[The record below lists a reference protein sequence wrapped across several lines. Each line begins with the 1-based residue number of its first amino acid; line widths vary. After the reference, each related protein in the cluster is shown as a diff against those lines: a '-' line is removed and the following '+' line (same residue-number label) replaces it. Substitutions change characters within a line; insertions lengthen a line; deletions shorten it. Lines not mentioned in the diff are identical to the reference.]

1 MSDLQ
6 EIPNKPLRSGY
17 TTGACA
23 TACTKAA
30 LLILV
35 TQKKITQTT
44 ITLPIGKDATFNFP
58 SCFFSKKKASCTTI
72 KDAGDD
78 PDVTHKAEIT
88 ATVSLNN
95 SGEIQF
101 KKGEGVGLVTL
112 PGLEIPVGEPAINP
126 VPRKMMETV
135 CKKVLADYNL
145 EQNGVIIEISVKNG
159 EQLAKRTLNSRLG
172 ILGGISILGTTG
184 VVTPFSAA
192 SYIASIQQGIDV
204 AIANG
209 HSKLLINSGGRSE
222 KALRKVFSDYQES
235 SCIHYGN
242 WIQETFEKIHDSK
255 EIKEVNM
262 GIMLGKASK
271 LAQGYTNTHSN
282 KTTWNKKFIHQLA
295 IEAGYQKETAD
306 KVLALNMAGR
316 LQEIFT
322 FDAEEA
328 FFQKLL
334 QKCCEH
340 CTKIA
345 PNTTLNMYL
354 INNNNEIIPY
364 KKT

>member
-6 EIPNKPLRSGY
+6 EIPNKPLRRGY

-23 TACTKAA
+23 TACTKGA
-30 LLILV
+30 LLSLI
-35 TQKKITQTT
+35 TQKKIDKTT
-44 ITLPIGKDATFNFP
+44 ITLPIGEEIIFQLISSNYL
-58 SCFFSKKKASCTTI
+58 KKNASCSTI

-78 PDVTHKAEIT
+78 PDVTHKAEIS
-88 ATVSLNN
+88 AKVWLNE
-95 SGEIQF
+95 SGEIKF
-101 KKGEGVGLVTL
+101 KKGEGVGEVTL
-112 PGLEIPVGEPAINP
+112 PGLEIGVGEPAINP

-135 CKKVLADYNL
+135 CKKILSDYNL
-145 EQNGVIIEISVKNG
+145 EQKGVIVEISVKNG

-184 VVTPFSAA
+184 IVTPFSAA

-209 HSKLLINSGGRSE
+209 CTELLINSGGRSE
-222 KALRKVFSDYQES
+222 KALRKIFPDFQES
-235 SCIHYGN
+235 ACIHYGN
-242 WIQETFEKIHDSK
+242 WIQETFEKIHDSE

-282 KTTWNKKFIHQLA
+282 KTTWNKEFIHQLA
-295 IEAGYQKETAD
+295 IEAGYQKETAN

-334 QKCCEH
+334 QKCYEH
-340 CTKIA
+340 CFKIA
-345 PNTTLNMYL
+345 PKVTLNIYL
-354 INNNNEIIPY
+354 INNNNEIISY
-364 KKT
+364 KKV

>member
-1 MSDLQ
+1 MRDLQ
-6 EIPNKPLRSGY
+6 KIPDKPLRRGY

-30 LLILV
+30 LLALV
-35 TQKKITQTT
+35 TQKNILKTT
-44 ITLPIGKDATFNFP
+44 ITLPIGETVVFQLI
-58 SCFFSKKKASCTTI
+58 SCVMSKQSAICTTI

-78 PDVTHKAEIT
+78 PDVTHKAEIS
-88 ATVSLNN
+88 AKVWLND

-101 KKGEGVGLVTL
+101 KKGEGVGVVTL
-112 PGLEIPVGEPAINP
+112 PGLEINVGEPAINP
-126 VPRKMMETV
+126 VPRRMMQTV
-135 CKKVLADYNL
+135 CKKILSDHQL
-145 EQNGVIIEISVKNG
+145 EQKGVVIEISVKNG

-184 VVTPFSAA
+184 IVTPFSAA

-209 HSKLLINSGGRSE
+209 HSELLINSGGRSE
-222 KALRKVFSDYQES
+222 KALRKVFPNFSES
-235 SCIHYGN
+235 ACIHYGN
-242 WIQETFEKIHDSK
+242 WIQETFEKIRDSTK
-255 EIKEVNM
+255 IKEVNI

-282 KTTWNKKFIHQLA
+282 KTTWNKEFIYQLA
-295 IEAGYQKETAD
+295 IESGYKKEIAD

-334 QKCCEH
+334 QKCYEH
-340 CTKIA
+340 CIKIA
-345 PNTTLNMYL
+345 PKTTLNIYL
-354 INNNNEIIPY
+354 INNNNEIISY
-364 KKT
+364 KKV

>member
-6 EIPNKPLRSGY
+6 EIPDKPLRRGY

-23 TACTKAA
+23 TACTKGA
-30 LLILV
+30 LLALV
-35 TQKKITQTT
+35 NQKKINQVMV
-44 ITLPIGKDATFNFP
+44 TLPIGEEVSFGLTNC
-58 SCFFSKKKASCTTI
+58 SFSTSTAFSSTI
-72 KDAGDD
+72 KNAGDD
-78 PDVTHKAEIT
+78 PDVTHKAKIS
-88 ATVSLNN
+88 AKIWLDD

-101 KKGEGVGLVTL
+101 KRGEGVGLVTL
-112 PGLEIPVGEPAINP
+112 PGLEISVGEPAINP

-135 CKKVLADYNL
+135 CKKILSDHNL
-145 EQNGVIIEISVKNG
+145 ENKGVVIEISVKDG

-184 VVTPFSAA
+184 IVTPFSAA

-204 AIANG
+204 AVANN
-209 HSKLLINSGGRSE
+209 HSELLINSGGRSE
-222 KALRKVFSDYQES
+222 KALRKTFPNFSES
-235 SCIHYGN
+235 ACVHYGN
-242 WIQETFEKIHDSK
+242 WIQETFEKINDTE
-255 EIKEVNM
+255 EIKTVTM

-282 KTTWNKKFIHQLA
+282 KTTWNKEFIYQLA
-295 IEAGYQKETAD
+295 KESGYKDEKAT

-334 QKCCEH
+334 QKCYEH
-340 CTKIA
+340 CIKIA
-345 PNTTLNMYL
+345 PKTTLNIYL
-354 INNNNEIIPY
+354 INNKNEIIPY
-364 KKT
+364 KKV